1 MSRRRPLLRLLLR
14 CYPPAWRQRYGGE
27 LIDLIAEAP
36 MTPRVVVDVASAG
49 LRQRLHATRLA
60 VSGGTIM
67 TIGPAWRHP
76 TAFAVVGA
84 ILLLPT
90 FAFVGAS
97 LLGYEL
103 GIGAVRGLIEPIST
117 AMNQLR
123 VVDLLLVA
131 APPVAFLAAVAPLVR
146 FGVERRDGALEAV
159 VAVRARPLNV
169 VIGLVAVMLAGLL
182 IWHIVVESVLQLG
195 P

>member
-1 MSRRRPLLRLLLR
+1 MNRNPPLIRWLLR
-14 CYPPAWRQRYGGE
+14 CYPATWRVRYGQE
-27 LIDLIAEAP
+27 LADLITEGP

-49 LRQRLHATRLA
+49 LRQRLHAVRLA
-60 VSGGTIM
+60 LTGGTVM

-76 TAFAVVGA
+76 TAFAVIGA

-103 GIGAVRGLIEPIST
+103 GIAAVRGVIEPVAE
-117 AMNQLR
+117 AMNRWR

-131 APPVAFLAAVAPLVR
+131 APPLAFVAAVAPLIR
-146 FGVERRDGALEAV
+146 FGVERRDGALEAI
-159 VAVRARPLNV
+159 VAVRTRLLNV
-169 VIGLVAVMLAGLL
+169 VIGLVALLLAGLL
-182 IWHIVVESVLQLG
+182 VWHIVVESVLQLG